1 MGDGE
6 GSQLIQL
13 KSVGL
18 YCQCLGA
25 GKMNKAYVPLAILVS
40 ASSRI
45 KEVENYS
52 LKQLYS
58 AELIRNRFLE
68 KSQIFSSPSP
78 RNCQSVNECP
88 KLFNEYSRSGEFT
101 QQILTEHYS
110 AKQTLFLRPG
120 IGKGT
125 KPALCPLGANCTWS
139 VVGNEQTDS

>member
-13 KSVGL
+13 KSVWV
-18 YCQCLGA
+18 CIVSVLGV

-45 KEVENYS
+45 KVENYS

-78 RNCQSVNECP
+78 RNCQSVNGCP
-88 KLFNEYSRSGEFT
+88 KFFNEYSRSGEFT

-110 AKQTLFLRPG
+110 AKQALFLRPG
-120 IGKGT
+120 IEKGT
-125 KPALCPLGANCTWS
+125 KPAPCPRGAHRTWS